1 MSFSLIMSIFIVI
14 LIILIICVVAFLKM
28 RNISL
33 PMKLNMVN
41 NHIRSGNYRA
51 AVKLC
56 KDIIAKDP
64 KNSEAHY
71 FLGLAYLN
79 DNQNELALEEFRI
92 VDRAGV
98 FSKNIS
104 EYELR
109 IHMAELY
116 TKTNKIDEALKEY
129 AFLSQKNGHNF
140 EIYFKMGELFDSKGN
155 KQQAAAYY
163 MKTLKIKK
171 KFAPALYKLGLI
183 YFDFKKYADA
193 KKLFSLLKL
202 EDPNDFKIYY
212 YLGVIDKSEG
222 NSKSAVANLER
233 ATRDKDFKVKALAER
248 GMVYAAGGKH
258 ELAVIEFERAI
269 NNLNGESQNFVLNL
283 RYCLADSYESLRD
296 IHNAVKQW
304 QMIQAIK
311 PGFKNVGDKLAVY
324 QDSTLDDSMKDFMTA
339 TNEDFLEIC
348 QKIAIAKEHNVEEL
362 NSIDNGGCIEMLVS
376 ESNNGW
382 INLKKKLKIMRIYR
396 SCDPIDERQVR
407 EIADFIKSKEYFKAF
422 VISSGGFTERA
433 IAFAQ
438 ERPLELIDKNEL
450 QKILKN
456 ISV

>member
-1 MSFSLIMSIFIVI
+1 MSFSLIMSIFIAI
-14 LIILIICVVAFLKM
+14 LIVLVICAVVFFKM
-28 RNISL
+28 RNVSL
-33 PMKLNMVN
+33 PMKLNMIN
-41 NHIRSGNYRA
+41 NHIRSGNYRG

-56 KDIIAKDP
+56 KDIIAKDS

-109 IHMAELY
+109 MHMAELY
-116 TKTNKIDEALKEY
+116 AKTNKIDEALKEY
-129 AFLSQKNGHNF
+129 ALLSQKNGHNF
-140 EIYFKMGELFDSKGN
+140 EVYFKMGELFDSKGN

-163 MKTLKIKK
+163 MKALKIKK
-171 KFAPALYKLGLI
+171 KFVPALYKLGII

-193 KKLFSLLKL
+193 KKLFSLLRV

-222 NSKSAVANLER
+222 NSKSAIANLEK
-233 ATRDKDFKVKALAER
+233 ATRDKDFKVKALVER
-248 GMVYAAGGKH
+248 GMVYASGGKH

-348 QKIAIAKEHNVEEL
+348 QKIAIAKEHNV
-362 NSIDNGGCIEMLVS
+362 
-376 ESNNGW
+376 
-382 INLKKKLKIMRIYR
+382 
-396 SCDPIDERQVR
+396 
-407 EIADFIKSKEYFKAF
+407 
-422 VISSGGFTERA
+422 
-433 IAFAQ
+433 
-438 ERPLELIDKNEL
+438 
-450 QKILKN
+450 
-456 ISV
+456 